1 MSPTQRL
8 APYAYAAPALVLLG
22 LFVYWP
28 IVYSL
33 LLSFQRWDFLSAE
46 RPFVGVGNYRTLYE
60 AADFWN
66 AVRATFV
73 FVAASVPI
81 RLALALALA
90 LSVAGGG
97 RLSRGLV
104 LVYYLPVVSSTVA
117 VAITWIW
124 LFQTDQGL
132 INKAL
137 AILGL
142 DPVPWLRN
150 GNTAL
155 AAIVIV
161 SVWKQFGYDVVV
173 YLAGLGSIPKDY
185 AEAASLDGAGRL
197 MIFRRITWPL
207 LMPTTFFL
215 LVVAVIDSFQV
226 FTLVNIMTGGG
237 PALATE
243 MLIVLL
249 YRLGFVHFEI
259 GLASA
264 LAMVLFAALILL
276 TVLQFRMIGR
286 RVHYAYE

>member
-1 MSPTQRL
+1 MSRVQRL

-28 IVYSL
+28 IVYSFV
-33 LLSFQRWDFLSAE
+33 LSFQRWDFLSAA
-46 RPFVGVGNYRTLYE
+46 RPFVGFGNYRTLYQS
-60 AADFWN
+60 ADFWN
-66 AVRATFV
+66 AIRATLI
-73 FVAASVPI
+73 FVAASVPL

-90 LSVAGGG
+90 LAVRDGG

-132 INKAL
+132 INQAL
-137 AILGL
+137 AIFALG
-142 DPVPWLRN
+142 PVPWLRN

-173 YLAGLGSIPKDY
+173 YLAGLSSIPKDY

-197 MIFRRITWPL
+197 TIFRRITWPL

-226 FTLVNIMTGGG
+226 FTLINIMTGGG

-264 LAMVLFAALILL
+264 LAMVLFAGLILL

-286 RVHYAYE
+286 RVHYAYG